1 MADVD
6 VQKFVLDLL
15 EETRLY
21 EDNKKVCE
29 EIVIKVVLIYRNE
42 TFKQRTIWGPYKSEL
57 FCPL

>member
-1 MADVD
+1 MKCSVRDADCAFYQLMADID

-29 EIVIKVVLIYRNE
+29 EIL
-42 TFKQRTIWGPYKSEL
+42 
-57 FCPL
+57 